1 MNKLYEVLETCLD
14 EIEQGADVD
23 TVLFR
28 YPDHSAELRPILET
42 AVKAKAMAV
51 SVPSQDV
58 VRRNRAKLLQHA
70 AQLREQKNAP
80 VARRI
85 WSVPLRRSLVT
96 LMVIAMLFVS
106 GNGLVRASSATL
118 PGDNL
123 YPVKR
128 TWENF
133 RLFLTVNVDERDA
146 LEFEFENERL
156 EELNELFAQGR
167 DVEVEFSGYV
177 TRQRGDEWRISGVTV
192 LVSPQTRLPAQPVDI
207 GAAVRVKG
215 LVQAGNFV
223 AADEIRLLPPGTKL
237 PEIKDRELGIEDDEV
252 ENSNQQIDIE
262 PVSGSDNEAPKPK
275 ATPTPVPTSKPE
287 PKKES
292 IEGSVISIEN
302 KFIVVNGVV
311 MDISKAE
318 VKGTPKVGAIVKAEG
333 YFDAN
338 GIFIVTKIEFK
349 VVTSGGSGGSTNS
362 NTNDDANNGSD
373 DNKNNNDNDSDDDN
387 TNNTND
393 NSNNGDDD

>member
-1 MNKLYEVLETCLD
+1 MNKLYEVLETCLN
-14 EIEQGADVD
+14 EIEQGADMD
-23 TVLFR
+23 TVLFH
-28 YPDHSAELRPILET
+28 YPDHADELRPILET
-42 AVKAKAMAV
+42 AVMAKSMAV
-51 SVPSQDV
+51 SAPSQDV

-70 AQLREQKNAP
+70 AEMREQKSAP
-80 VARRI
+80 LARRI
-85 WSVPLRRSLVT
+85 WSVPLRRALVT
-96 LMVIAMLFVS
+96 LMVVAMLFVS
-106 GNGLVRASSATL
+106 GTGLVRASSATL

-133 RLFLTVNVDERDA
+133 RLFFTFNADNRDT
-146 LEFEFENERL
+146 LELEFENERL

-177 TRQRGDEWRISGVTV
+177 TRQRGTEWRISGVTV
-192 LVSPQTRLPAQPVDI
+192 LISPQTRLPAQPVDV
-207 GAAVRVKG
+207 GDAVRVKG

-223 AADEIRLLPPGTKL
+223 AAGEIRLLPPDSKL
-237 PEIKDRELGIEDDEV
+237 PEVEERELEIEEDEV

-262 PVSGSDNEAPKPK
+262 PVSGSDNEAPTPK
-275 ATPTPVPTSKPE
+275 ATPTPIPMSKPE

-292 IEGSVISIEN
+292 IEGSVTSIEN
-302 KFIVVNGVV
+302 KFVVVNGVV

-318 VKGTPKVGAIVKAEG
+318 VKGTPKVGALVKAEG
-333 YFDAN
+333 YYDAN
-338 GIFIVTKIEFK
+338 GIFVVTKIEFK
-349 VVTSGGSGGSTNS
+349 IVTSGGSGGSTNS

-373 DNKNNNDNDSDDDN
+373 DNKNNNDNDNDDDN
-387 TNNTND
+387 MNNTND